1 MAKVDRF
8 SVSLSSKFSGELM
21 AIKRGAWIS
30 IPLLGLASVLSL
42 PAQAQIWDFLGHTK
56 IDSARDHD
64 LIHVTRRNG
73 AFHTIQLRVSGDA
86 IFFDRVVVHFA
97 DGTSEESAI
106 RDRVWPGGR
115 NRVIGLSGERR
126 AVESVEL
133 WYYREPWGHNPSV
146 ILYGSY

>member
-1 MAKVDRF
+1 
-8 SVSLSSKFSGELM
+8 M
-21 AIKRGAWIS
+21 AIKRRAWLS
-30 IPLLGLASVLSL
+30 APLLGLASLLSL
-42 PAQAQIWDFLGHTK
+42 PARAQIWDFLGHTK
-56 IDSARDHD
+56 IDSTRDHE
-64 LIHVTRRNG
+64 LIQVTRRNG

-97 DGTSEESAI
+97 DGTSDELAI

-133 WYYREPWGHNPSV
+133 WYYREAWEHNPSV